1 MANPSMTRPIVL
13 DNFPRFFG
21 IGISG
26 RVSQHPLLITMAM
39 ASSNKPKK
47 TRARKAIA
55 RIDSELECKAEIE
68 RMLKNSQTKV
78 IMPALALG
86 VLRNYSANRK
96 RVFSDSEIRFSYES
110 AVRSLKT
117 HLGHD
122 VHIGAKYEDAY
133 GMRMSRYGF
142 VRSVGHLKYE
152 LAERFANCADQLVSW
167 IPDRIKKHIE
177 SRIGIIPE
185 LADSSVRLKI
195 ADDVSKFM
203 SLIREQM
210 NLNATS
216 FEIVSFALIKIHL
229 EKFACKIYRD
239 TRTSAHDHGV
249 DLATNF
255 GVVYQVKKLRVET
268 RSDADKLYAELK
280 LNFDTERLQDGNVIL
295 VIDDIAEDVRRYLI
309 DMKVQS
315 IKTDQ
320 LLSIAKEFGD
330 SEDRQKVLRVIYE
343 EFRRD
348 YSSVIK

>member
-1 MANPSMTRPIVL
+1 
-13 DNFPRFFG
+13 
-21 IGISG
+21 
-26 RVSQHPLLITMAM
+26 M
-39 ASSNKPKK
+39 ASLKK
-47 TRARKAIA
+47 KVTQSRKRIA
-55 RIDSELECKAEIE
+55 RIDQELECKAEVE

-86 VLRNYSANRK
+86 VLRQYSANRK

-110 AVRSLKT
+110 AVPSLKE

-142 VRSVGHLKYE
+142 LRSVGHLKYE
-152 LAERFANCADQLVSW
+152 LADCFANCAEQLLPW
-167 IPDRIKKHIE
+167 IPDRIKQHIE
-177 SRIGIIPE
+177 SRIGVIPE
-185 LADSSVRLKI
+185 LADSKVRLEI
-195 ADDVSKFM
+195 ADDISKFM
-203 SLIREQM
+203 KLIGQQM

-229 EKFACKIYRD
+229 EKFACKVYRD
-239 TRTSAHDHGV
+239 TRTSAHHRGV

-255 GVVYQVKKLRVET
+255 GVVYQVKKLRVES

-315 IKTDQ
+315 IKKDQ
-320 LLSIAKEFGD
+320 LLSIAREFRD

-348 YSSVIK
+348 YSSAIK